1 MSESVIPV
9 IDYASLSEQS
19 ARFALDDACR
29 KWGFF
34 QLINHEIPAG
44 ESAKLLDA
52 MGSFFSLPQSEKAKL
67 SRTDQNPWGFFDQE
81 LTKNTPDWKEIFDY
95 GPEYGDTHRPVW
107 PEQLPEFREAVEAFY
122 QHCETLAFE
131 LTEVIGAV
139 LGASPGMLSRL
150 FQPVHTSFVRA
161 NYYPVCPNPESPA
174 DISTPA
180 QGHQG
185 INHHTDAGLLTILLQ
200 DSAPGL
206 EVYKAGSWHL
216 VEPLA
221 DALVINIGDIAQV
234 LSNDR
239 YHAALHRVRAS
250 STYERYSVPFFFN
263 PSYSASYQPLRS
275 VVETGERPLY
285 SAINWG
291 EFRASRAAGDYADV
305 GEEIQISDFRLER
318 AIAR

>member
-1 MSESVIPV
+1 
-9 IDYASLSEQS
+9 
-19 ARFALDDACR
+19 
-29 KWGFF
+29 
-34 QLINHEIPAG
+34 
-44 ESAKLLDA
+44 
-52 MGSFFSLPQSEKAKL
+52 
-67 SRTDQNPWGFFDQE
+67 
-81 LTKNTPDWKEIFDY
+81 
-95 GPEYGDTHRPVW
+95 VW

-200 DSAPGL
+200 DAAPGL

-250 STYERYSVPFFFN
+250 STFERYSVPFFFN

-275 VVETGERPLY
+275 VFETGERPLY